1 MGKKP
6 MYHSQCGQDKFLD
19 TEVFHGYRRGVFV
32 EVGAWDGVDLS
43 NTVFFERERGWT
55 GLAIEPLPDRYQQLV
70 ANRTCKTL
78 NVAISDTEGEAE
90 FLALSGPT
98 SMLSGL
104 VSSYDPRHVNRIN
117 KEAAEL
123 GAEKTVLRVPTRRL
137 DSIFREHGLTRIH
150 YLSIDVEGAEFE
162 CLRSIDFNAV
172 YIDVIGFERNYSD
185 AVPPILEF
193 LKAQGY
199 AQLPVSGE
207 DCFMVRSGSPFAI
220 QKLSFLRGR

>member
-1 MGKKP
+1 
-6 MYHSQCGQDKFLD
+6 MYHSQCGQDRYLD
-19 TEVFHGYRRGVFV
+19 QEVFHGYRRGVFV

-43 NTVFFERERGWT
+43 NTVFFERERGWS

-70 ANRTCKTL
+70 ANRTCKPL
-78 NVAISDTEGEAE
+78 NVAISETEGEAE

-162 CLRSIDFNAV
+162 CLRSIDFDAV
-172 YIDVIGFERNYSD
+172 YIDVIGFESNYRD
-185 AVPPILEF
+185 TLPPILEF
-193 LKAQGY
+193 LKARGY
-199 AQLPVSGE
+199 MRLPFPDGE
-207 DCFMVRSGSPFAI
+207 YFMIRTGSPFSSSS
-220 QKLSFLRGR
+220 LPFLRRG